1 MAVATTETETRP
13 GAGGVARYRFGFDI
27 GGTFTDFVLMEVASG
42 RTATY
47 KTLTTPGDPS
57 LAVLEG
63 WHALL
68 AETGAD
74 PAAVE
79 QSVHG
84 TTLITNA
91 VIERDGATTGLI
103 TTKGFRDTLELR
115 REMRYDIY
123 DLLITLPEPLVP
135 RPLRLELDERVD
147 ASGGVRIAPRLSELE
162 PIRDAFRAAGVEGSG
177 GRFKR
182 PGGLLRLRSGFLG

>member
-1 MAVATTETETRP
+1 MAVATTEPETRP
-13 GAGGVARYRFGFDI
+13 VGVGGVARYRFGFDI

-42 RTATY
+42 RNATY

-103 TTKGFRDTLELR
+103 TTKGFRDTLEMR

-123 DLLITLPEPLVP
+123 DL
-135 RPLRLELDERVD
+135 
-147 ASGGVRIAPRLSELE
+147 
-162 PIRDAFRAAGVEGSG
+162 
-177 GRFKR
+177 
-182 PGGLLRLRSGFLG
+182 